1 MVINSCIL
9 SFYKMKEESFIVFSY
24 LAFLFYRILLADESS
39 EEVKD

>member
-1 MVINSCIL
+1 MVMNSCY
-9 SFYKMKEESFIVFSY
+9 SFFLQNEGGEFYCLSY